1 MNGGA
6 LNNPNLPINSI
17 VRRLFPSEQRH
28 IDAKYIETQA
38 LIVAITLEIKKQNNA
53 ISVKAPPDFYDPSS
67 VPSILTAFL
76 KIFATGVLL
85 IQQ

>member
-1 MNGGA
+1 M
-6 LNNPNLPINSI
+6 NNPNLPINSI

-38 LIVAITLEIKKQNNA
+38 LIVAITLEIKKKQNNA

-76 KIFATGVLL
+76 KIFATGVLFFR
-85 IQQ
+85 Q